1 MYFFN
6 TESNKQLLVLKV
18 IIWHSFWYC
27 KYCMDVRSFLEE
39 KDFASRKFTWLQKSL
54 CLRKTSLIKEKP
66 WLVEKYLL
74 VEYFFEGKSFLVK
87 NFLDEGKTLVCGKL
101 PWWRRNLGL
110 WKTSLMKEKSWLLEE
125 NFFEKKNLCLWKTSF
140 MKEKYL
146 LMVNVLDERTLGLR

>member
-39 KDFASRKFTWLQKSL
+39 KDFASRKFIWLQKSL

-74 VEYFFEGKSFLVK
+74 LEYFFEGKSFLVK

-101 PWWRRNLGL
+101 PWWRRNLGF
-110 WKTSLMKEKSWLLEE
+110 WRKTSSRKKIFACGKLPSWR
-125 NFFEKKNLCLWKTSF
+125 KNICLW
-140 MKEKYL
+140 
-146 LMVNVLDERTLGLR
+146 